1 MKIRILQLLCPSRHC
16 LMAAVYESPDGEPLA
31 RVVQSAKSQIAR
43 LGLPMVCGICDSTD
57 VQFEDAVTV
66 FRSMDEAR
74 PEVERQQV
82 LNLMTGDAIERARRA
97 GRN

>member
-16 LMAAVYESPDGEPLA
+16 LMAAVYESADGEA
-31 RVVQSAKSQIAR
+31 QSHVVESAKEQIAR
-43 LGLPMVCGICDSTD
+43 LGLPMVCDICDSKD

-66 FRSMDEAR
+66 FRSMAEAR
-74 PEVERQQV
+74 PEVERQQM
-82 LNLMTGDAIERARRA
+82 LNLITGEAIRNYRRA